1 MRLKLKYLKG
11 DVDRHGNGRYYVRLP
26 GRRKVRLRATPG
38 GEEFLAE
45 YHAALEGHT
54 SRPAQAGAAK
64 RGSFRYLC
72 QGYYVSAGVKGPD
85 ISPQAWE
92 RRALDEICQKHA
104 DKPVALL
111 QTRHI
116 RKLRDEKADLPGAAK
131 NRLKALRALFKW
143 AVEAEEAPHNPT
155 LGVQPIKYV
164 TKGHHSWTLD

>member
-1 MRLKLKYLKG
+1 MSIG
-11 DVDRHGNGRYYVRLP
+11 TATPGTVRLP
-26 GRRKVRLRATPG
+26 SKRKVRLRGAPG
-38 GEEFLAE
+38 SEEFLAE

-72 QGYYVSAGVKGPD
+72 QGYYASAGFNRLD
-85 ISPQAWE
+85 ISTQSWQ
-92 RRALDEICQKHA
+92 RRALDEICDKHA

-111 QTRHI
+111 QARHI

-143 AVEAEEAPHNPT
+143 AVEAEEAPQNPT
-155 LGVQPIKYV
+155 LRRAADQVCHQRALLVDTGRAQ
-164 TKGHHSWTLD
+164 GL